1 MPNTIGHFGVQ
12 GIATR
17 ILIKEADPKWIFAGC
32 IIPDVPWI
40 LRRAVFTLVPSS
52 NAYDLR
58 LYAIAQS
65 TLVLCL
71 VLAGAL
77 ALLSRRPKLTF
88 LVLGLNSLF
97 HLILDAC
104 QIKWGSGIY
113 LFVPGSWMSTDLGTF
128 WPESWPT
135 YLLTLLGL
143 IYVSL
148 ACWRRM
154 GDPVS
159 LRIPRGRSLLAAV
172 ALLVAY
178 FLLPLALMGG
188 AEAANAHFV
197 HTVREP
203 RAGAKVEFD
212 RNQYSQSVEREVL
225 KSWARTEI
233 QVEGSTPRES
243 AQISLKGTYK
253 DPKTIVIHEYHV
265 HEGFNRDLMSFAGLA
280 LFLLVWLRSFRDRR

>member
-1 MPNTIGHFGVQ
+1 MPNTLGHFGAQ
-12 GIATR
+12 GVATR
-17 ILIKEADPKWIFAGC
+17 LLIKEADPKWIFAGC
-32 IIPDVPWI
+32 IIPDIPWI
-40 LRRAVFTLVPSS
+40 IRRAVFTLIPSS
-52 NAYDLR
+52 NAYDIR

-65 TLVLCL
+65 TLALCL

-77 ALLSRRPKLTF
+77 ALLSSRPRLTF

-113 LFVPGSWMSTDLGTF
+113 LFVPISWTSTDLGMF

-143 IYVSL
+143 IYFSF
-148 ACWRRM
+148 AWWRRP
-154 GDPVS
+154 GRSVS
-159 LRIPRGRSLLAAV
+159 LRFPRGRALIGATALLA
-172 ALLVAY
+172 AY

-188 AEAANAHFV
+188 ADDANAHFV

-212 RNQYSQSVEREVL
+212 RIRYEQSLERDVL
-225 KSWARTEI
+225 RTWARTEI
-233 QVEGSTPRES
+233 AVEGNTPGEA
-243 AQISLKGTYK
+243 AQISLRGVYK
-253 DPKTIVIHEYHV
+253 DPKTLIIREYHV
-265 HEGFNRDLMSFAGLA
+265 HEGFSRDLMSYAGLV
-280 LFLLVWLRSFRDRR
+280 LLLLMSLRWFRNR